1 MSVWKRN
8 AVVVAIVLF
17 VGAAVYLNWS
27 YNNQTEETED
37 DPGKVLG
44 ETSLVN
50 GEQDE
55 EGTTQ
60 TGETGETGETDGEET
75 TQTGYF
81 ASARLNRQQARDSA
95 LELLQEAAA
104 DASADQ
110 ALIDEA
116 NASIQ
121 AMATYTMSEAQAENL
136 ITAKSD
142 PVFGGVYKLAAVKDG
157 EDYIPKIK
165 VSESA
170 EKLTIPLLKR
180 VWRIYDHYTKK
191 AMADYVAVFDEEV
204 EVGDGLTLFD
214 PFQTWKER
222 TYTNC
227 SAVCLTTPSYE
238 KGKLVYERPTVK
250 EIRERCT
257 VQLENLWEEMR
268 RFEYP
273 HKYYVDLSQKLWDC
287 QHKMLTELSKVTG
300 KSAE

>member
-27 YNNQTEETED
+27 YNNQTEETGD

-55 EGTTQ
+55 EGTAQ

-95 LELLQEAAA
+95 LELLQEAAG

-110 ALIDEA
+110 TLIDEA

-136 ITAKSD
+136 ITAK
-142 PVFGGVYKLAAVKDG
+142 GYG
-157 EDYIPKIK
+157 ECVCFLNEDSASVV
-165 VSESA
+165 VSATEN
-170 EKLTIPLLKR
+170 
-180 VWRIYDHYTKK
+180 
-191 AMADYVAVFDEEV
+191 
-204 EVGDGLTLFD
+204 GLTESDTARIVEIVMETTGLEANQIKIIEAD
-214 PFQTWKER
+214 P
-222 TYTNC
+222 
-227 SAVCLTTPSYE
+227 
-238 KGKLVYERPTVK
+238 
-250 EIRERCT
+250 
-257 VQLENLWEEMR
+257 
-268 RFEYP
+268 
-273 HKYYVDLSQKLWDC
+273 
-287 QHKMLTELSKVTG
+287 
-300 KSAE
+300 

>member
-55 EGTTQ
+55 EGTAQ

-136 ITAKSD
+136 ITAK
-142 PVFGGVYKLAAVKDG
+142 GYG
-157 EDYIPKIK
+157 ECVCFLNEDSASVV
-165 VSESA
+165 VSATEN
-170 EKLTIPLLKR
+170 
-180 VWRIYDHYTKK
+180 
-191 AMADYVAVFDEEV
+191 
-204 EVGDGLTLFD
+204 GLTESDTARIVEIVMETTGLEASQIKIIEAD
-214 PFQTWKER
+214 P
-222 TYTNC
+222 
-227 SAVCLTTPSYE
+227 
-238 KGKLVYERPTVK
+238 
-250 EIRERCT
+250 
-257 VQLENLWEEMR
+257 
-268 RFEYP
+268 
-273 HKYYVDLSQKLWDC
+273 
-287 QHKMLTELSKVTG
+287 
-300 KSAE
+300 

>member
-27 YNNQTEETED
+27 YNNQTEETGD

-55 EGTTQ
+55 EGTAQ
-60 TGETGETGETDGEET
+60 TGETGDTGETDGEET

-110 ALIDEA
+110 TLIDEA

-136 ITAKSD
+136 ITAK
-142 PVFGGVYKLAAVKDG
+142 GYG
-157 EDYIPKIK
+157 ECVCFLNEDSASVV
-165 VSESA
+165 VSATEN
-170 EKLTIPLLKR
+170 
-180 VWRIYDHYTKK
+180 
-191 AMADYVAVFDEEV
+191 
-204 EVGDGLTLFD
+204 GLTESDTARIVEIVMETTGLEANQIKIIEAD
-214 PFQTWKER
+214 P
-222 TYTNC
+222 
-227 SAVCLTTPSYE
+227 
-238 KGKLVYERPTVK
+238 
-250 EIRERCT
+250 
-257 VQLENLWEEMR
+257 
-268 RFEYP
+268 
-273 HKYYVDLSQKLWDC
+273 
-287 QHKMLTELSKVTG
+287 
-300 KSAE
+300 